1 MSRLRRAGR
10 FALHGAGGLALLAVA
25 AAGGGYLWLRGSLPA
40 YSGTVALDGI
50 GADVEIVRDRQAVP
64 HIFARSRADAFF
76 GLGYVHAQDRL
87 WQLEMARRAGRARLA
102 EAVGGEGLATDRLVA
117 ALDLDRVAARTDARN
132 DAATRAA
139 IRAYVTGINRAI
151 DTRRG
156 PLPPEFLLL
165 GIKPAHWSESDVN
178 RLGGLAAL
186 GFGDWRDELMRARL
200 AARIGCDR
208 IRDLYAVPDDSAPV
222 TYTGLAADDGDRAES
237 CGAIRFS
244 GKAAAAVPALPFG
257 RALPA
262 SNSWAIAGARTASG
276 KPMLANDPHGR
287 FGAPADYYPVR
298 MTWPGFELAG
308 ASRPGSPVIAS
319 GRNPDI
325 AWGVT
330 DMMADQTDLFVERVD
345 PADPRR
351 YLTPSGSAPF
361 GMRRIAIPVRGAA
374 PKQVTL
380 RYTRHGMVI
389 SDLDDDAAALLRD
402 QIGPGHVIALAG
414 LDFPEG
420 NPLVKA
426 FLGMAEARDWAGFR
440 AAARDFGLQHN
451 FAYADRAGTVAML
464 SAGHLPVRGGDGFL
478 PVPGWDARFDWRGFA
493 APDAWPAEQAP
504 AAGFVVNANNRL
516 IAGRGGV
523 FDSASFE
530 PGWRAARI
538 GGVLART
545 ARADMAGQIALQT
558 DIVSA
563 QVAAFRPLLRAMRPG
578 GAAARARG
586 MLLAWN
592 GAMATDRPEPL
603 IWAAWQRALARTLLR
618 PSLGPLAET
627 WLAGNR
633 PRLDRLLR
641 PGSPWCTDC
650 AALAASA
657 LDAAIAD
664 LGREQGGDMAAWRW
678 GRVHRATFRH
688 DIFAGLPLIGRLVT
702 PRVPAG
708 GDAFTVNAGEGKLW
722 SDDPWT
728 DIYGPRYRQIID
740 LAAPERSLFMIAP
753 GISGNPLSPWF
764 GHLAAP
770 WSEGRYFTLTGDAAT
785 LRKTG
790 VGDLVLKP
798 KRRGSAPA
806 R

>member
-1 MSRLRRAGR
+1 MSWLRRAGR
-10 FALHGAGGLALLAVA
+10 YALYGMGGLAALAAVA
-25 AAGGGYLWLRGSLPA
+25 IGGGYVWLRGSLPT
-40 YSGTVALDGI
+40 YSGTIALDGI

-87 WQLEMARRAGRARLA
+87 WQLEMARRAGRGRLA
-102 EAVGGEGLATDRLVA
+102 EAVGADGLATDMLVA

-132 DAATRAA
+132 DIGTKAA
-139 IRAYVTGINRAI
+139 IRAYVAGINKAI
-151 DTRRG
+151 DTRKG

-165 GIKPAHWSESDVN
+165 GIKPEHWSESDVN

-200 AARIGCDR
+200 VARIGCGR
-208 IRDLYAVPDDSAPV
+208 IRDLYASPDDQGPV
-222 TYTGLAADDGDRAES
+222 TYAGVAADNGSRAET

-244 GKAAAAVPALPFG
+244 GKATAAIPALPFG

-276 KPMLANDPHGR
+276 KPMLANDPHGPL
-287 FGAPADYYPVR
+287 GAPADYYPVR
-298 MTWPGFELAG
+298 MIWPGFELVG

-345 PADPRR
+345 PADPQR
-351 YLTPSGSAPF
+351 YLTPSGSARF
-361 GMRRIAIPVRGAA
+361 GMRRVLIPVRGAA
-374 PKQVTL
+374 PKQVML

-389 SDLDDDAAALLRD
+389 SDLDKDAAALLGD

-414 LDFPEG
+414 LDFPDG

-426 FLGMAEARDWAGFR
+426 FLAMAEARDWAGFR
-440 AAARDFGLQHN
+440 TAARDFGLQHN

-464 SAGHLPVRGGDGFL
+464 SAGHLPLRRGDGFL
-478 PVPGWDARFDWRGFA
+478 PVPGWDARFDWQGFI
-493 APDAWPAEQAP
+493 APDAWPAEHMP
-504 AAGFVVNANNRL
+504 DAGFIANANNRL
-516 IAGRGGV
+516 VAGRGGSL
-523 FDSASFE
+523 DSASFE

-538 GGVLART
+538 GAVLART
-545 ARADMAGQIALQT
+545 ARADVRSQVALQT

-563 QVAAFRPLLRAMRPG
+563 QVEALRPILLAMRPG
-578 GAAARARG
+578 RDAVRART

-592 GAMATDRPEPL
+592 GAMAADRPEPL
-603 IWAAWQRALARTLLR
+603 IWAAWQRALGRKLLR
-618 PSLGPLAET
+618 PALGPLAET
-627 WLAGNR
+627 WLADKR

-641 PGSPWCTDC
+641 PGSPWCGDC
-650 AALAASA
+650 TALAASA
-657 LDAAIAD
+657 LDEAIAD
-664 LGREQGGDMAAWRW
+664 LGREQGSDMAAWHW

-728 DIYGPRYRQIID
+728 DVYGPRYRQIID

-764 GHLAAP
+764 GHLAGS
-770 WSEGRYFTLTGDAAT
+770 WSEGRYFTLAGDAAS

-790 VGDLVLKP
+790 GGDLILRR
-798 KRRGSAPA
+798 KR
-806 R
+806 